1 MHVGLGV
8 VTALVW
14 MEGQELPSDPLS
26 ELGRLQLAFHIKTEL
41 KARKRRD
48 TQSQAVV
55 AALERKRQ
63 SKLQLEA

>member
-26 ELGRLQLAFHIKTEL
+26 EPGRLQLAFHIKTEL